1 MRLALIRHGQ
11 TDWNLA
17 GRMQGRTNIPL
28 NAAGRAQA
36 SDLAR
41 SLAEGEPWDAVVS
54 SPLVRA
60 SMTGDVLAEHLGLGP
75 VMPVAELVERSFGA
89 AEGLSP
95 GEALERW
102 PDRQYPEMES
112 AEAVATRARKALEHI
127 AERRPDQRVLAVSH
141 GSFIRHLLA
150 NVTSAPIDDI
160 PRIGNTEMS
169 ILSRDAQGRWS
180 VQNVAG
186 APLTILSR
194 GAESGDLEAAA
205 RLKNARSRVTHD

>member
-1 MRLALIRHGQ
+1 MRIALIRHGQ

-28 NAAGRAQA
+28 NAVGLAQA

-54 SPLVRA
+54 SPLLRA

-75 VMPVAELVERSFGA
+75 VMPMAELVERSFGA

-112 AEAVATRARKALEHI
+112 AEAVAMRARGALEEI
-127 AERRPDQRVLAVSH
+127 ADRRPDQRVLAVSH

-150 NVTSAPIDDI
+150 NVIGAPIDDI
-160 PRIGNTEMS
+160 PRIENTEMS
-169 ILSRDAQGRWS
+169 LLNRDAHGRWS
-180 VQNVAG
+180 LEDAAR
-186 APLTILSR
+186 APLT
-194 GAESGDLEAAA
+194 
-205 RLKNARSRVTHD
+205 N